1 MQVYY
6 YEPNREICEVT
17 SRDMEASGLYPQ
29 AIESEFF
36 SRDLSIL
43 GRDGDSTKGIIISH
57 DEHTLRYI
65 NAIRSAGCMNP
76 IMVIVDLKN
85 SIIAAQLINEGADDV
100 MVRPFKGIEVH
111 ARLNSINRRTHGIVS
126 KHLQIGEIIAYFDG
140 RDPEVNGERM
150 KLSKREHAIFSHL
163 ALNHGRVIS
172 KDNLFNAV
180 YAMSD
185 SQPYDKVIDVYI
197 CKLRQK
203 IKEKTKHGIYIE
215 TVYGRGYKLAAPP
228 ESDQKALPKPA
239 DAKMIAHQVAS
250 GQQSAKFVGEMAE
263 RN

>member
-6 YEPNREICEVT
+6 YEPNEKIREAT
-17 SRDMEASGLYPQ
+17 SKDMVASGLHPQ
-29 AIESEFF
+29 SIESDFF

-57 DEHTLRYI
+57 DEHTLGYI

-76 IMVIVDLKN
+76 VMVIIDLRN

-100 MVRPFKGIEVH
+100 MVRPFKGIEIH

-126 KHLQIGEIIAYFDG
+126 KQVQIGEIVAYFDG

-163 ALNHGRVIS
+163 ALNQNRVIS
-172 KDNLFNAV
+172 KENLFNAV

-185 SQPYDKVIDVYI
+185 SQPFDKVIDVYI

-203 IKEKTKHGIYIE
+203 IREKTGDNVYIE
-215 TVYGRGYKLAAPP
+215 TVYGRGYKLAAPSP
-228 ESDQKALPKPA
+228 DTDVKALDKPA
-239 DAKMIAHQVAS
+239 EMKLLAEDVAS
-250 GQQSAKFVGEMAE
+250 GKQSAKFVGDMA
-263 RN
+263 N